1 MKVLQDRSL
10 APFHTF
16 GIDVKAKQIVE
27 AETADELASIWQS
40 KCYQTVPKLIVGQG
54 SNLLFCEEYSGLI
67 VLNRIKG
74 IDITET
80 ESSFHL
86 HIGAGEDWHQLVKMT
101 VEQGMPGLENL
112 ALIPGCVGSS
122 PIQNIGAYG
131 VELKDVCQYVDI
143 IELETGLRQRLNADE
158 CEFGYR
164 DSIFKHQLKNSH
176 AIIAVGIELTKAWR
190 PNTSYGPLAKFDP
203 NTATAS
209 NIFDEVCSIR
219 RSKLPDPAL
228 MGNAGS
234 FFKNPII
241 SAEQA
246 SRLISQYPTIPVY
259 SQPNGK
265 MKVAAGWLIDQCRL
279 KGFQV
284 GGARVHDQQ
293 ALVLVNYHRASPGDI
308 IALALHVIQTVESA
322 FAITLEHE
330 VRFMSSSDEIL
341 ITELAQ

>member
-16 GIDVKAKQIVE
+16 GIDVKARHIVE
-27 AETADELASIWQS
+27 AETADELISIWQS
-40 KCYQTVPKLIVGQG
+40 ECYQTIPKLIVGQG
-54 SNLLFCEEYSGLI
+54 SNLLFCEEYSGVI

-74 IDITET
+74 VDITET
-80 ESSFHL
+80 ESSFLL

-131 VELKDVCQYVDI
+131 VELKDICQYVDI
-143 IELETGLRQRLNADE
+143 IDLATGLIQRLKNEE
-158 CEFGYR
+158 CGFGYR
-164 DSIFKHQLKNSH
+164 ESVFKRELKSSH
-176 AIIAVGIELTKAWR
+176 AIIAVGIELTKAWQ
-190 PNTSYGPLAKFDP
+190 PNISYGPLAKFDQ
-203 NTATAS
+203 NTVTAS
-209 NIFDEVCSIR
+209 DIFHEVCLIR
-219 RSKLPDPAL
+219 RSKLPDPAK

-234 FFKNPII
+234 FFKNPVI
-241 SAEQA
+241 SSEKA
-246 SRLISQYPTIPVY
+246 SRLIYQHPDIPMYP
-259 SQPNGK
+259 QPSGEV
-265 MKVAAGWLIDQCRL
+265 KVAAGWLIDQCSL

-284 GGARVHDQQ
+284 GGARVHDHQ
-293 ALVLVNYHRASPGDI
+293 ALVLVNYHRASSDDI
-308 IALALHVIQTVESA
+308 IALAWHVIHTVEA
-322 FAITLEHE
+322 KFGITLEHE